1 MNRVTAEDRK
11 TLARIE
17 RMAANP
23 RRAYA
28 VERSETPNTI
38 EIYKH
43 GRHHLTLT
51 RDLIPTRC
59 MSPEDYTTWT
69 RLPQYVRDETYRLN
83 DFTGAR
89 PLLPR

>member
-1 MNRVTAEDRK
+1 MNRITAEDRK

-28 VERSETPNTI
+28 VERSQALNTI

-43 GRHHLTLT
+43 NRHHFTLT
-51 RDLIPTRC
+51 PDPLPTRY
-59 MSPEDYTTWT
+59 MSPEDFAAWT
-69 RLPQYVRDETYRLN
+69 RLPQYVRDEAYRLN
-83 DFTGAR
+83 DYPGAA
-89 PLLPR
+89 PLLTR